1 MMYAESA
8 DVAGY
13 RRALAVADYFRYRAQ
28 EGVIRNDKPCRHSN
42 GRLSELEAEL
52 QWLSSESHSIGGC

>member
-13 RRALAVADYFRYRAQ
+13 RRALAVAGYFRYRAQ
-28 EGVIRNDKPCRHSN
+28 EGVIRNDKLYRHSN
-42 GRLSELEAEL
+42 ERLSELEAEL
-52 QWLSSESHSIGGC
+52 QGLSSDSHGIGGY